1 MPMPMHKHT
10 QPPMHTHAPRPIQ
23 LALLLLLP
31 LTACGGGG
39 GGGGGGGETPVA
51 TAKPGD
57 TLVRSGQER
66 VVLERA
72 FRPGQPNGLYKG
84 IVKVSSPQGAE
95 RRLEVNGVCSMPG
108 LQSEGWPAYDN
119 LYGRRLGASGG
130 SQGSPDGGE
139 SFQVLFHFDGR
150 VEAGK
155 AAAEQ
160 AWLSRLRD
168 NLCRRGSFDDRKK

>member
-1 MPMPMHKHT
+1 MHLRSHTPM
-10 QPPMHTHAPRPIQ
+10 PIQ

-31 LTACGGGG
+31 LTACGSGGLGGG
-39 GGGGGGGETPVA
+39 RGETAVA

-57 TLVRSGQER
+57 TLVRSGKQQ

-84 IVKVSSPQGAE
+84 IVKVRGPEGEE

-119 LYGRRLGASGG
+119 LYGRRLAASGG
-130 SQGSPDGGE
+130 SPGSAAGGTDGE
-139 SFQVLFHFDGR
+139 RFQVLFHFDGR